1 MTAADAPDPAAAR
14 DDDADVRGRPG
25 PGPGDTLPPL
35 ELETQAGEPFP
46 VRTRAR
52 RTRVLVAGHGAGCEA
67 CRRYAERL
75 AEAAAEF
82 GRWDGEAIVVAGP
95 GGGGEPGAP
104 RAAGGAAVEGSS
116 RPALRDPEGA
126 ARRRLDVP
134 EDRVALLVADRFGE
148 VFLREEADE
157 ADALPEP
164 DAVLEWLRYLAT
176 QCPECG
182 VPDTAG
188 HGAWEA

>member
-1 MTAADAPDPAAAR
+1 MTAADAAAR
-14 DDDADVRGRPG
+14 DADAPADVRGRPG

-35 ELETQAGEPFP
+35 ELETEAGEPFR
-46 VRTRAR
+46 VETRTR
-52 RTRVLVAGHGAGCEA
+52 RTRVLVAGHGPGCEA
-67 CRRYAERL
+67 CCRYASRL
-75 AEAAAEF
+75 TEAAAEF
-82 GRWDGEAIVVAGP
+82 GRWDGEAIVVVGP
-95 GGGGEPGAP
+95 GGGGELETP
-104 RAAGGAAVEGSS
+104 RAAEGAAVEGSI

-126 ARRRLDVP
+126 ARRRLGVP
-134 EDRVALLVADRFGE
+134 EDRVALLIADRFGE

>member
-1 MTAADAPDPAAAR
+1 MWTPPIPLPPATPTQRSAADA
-14 DDDADVRGRPG
+14 G
-25 PGPGDTLPPL
+25 PVPTLPPL
-35 ELETQAGEPFP
+35 ELETEAGEPFRVP
-46 VRTRAR
+46 TRTR
-52 RTRVLVAGHGAGCEA
+52 RTRVLVAGHGSGCEA

-95 GGGGEPGAP
+95 GGAGELDVP
-104 RAAGGAAVEGSS
+104 RAAGGAGVAGSS
-116 RPALRDPEGA
+116 RPPLRDPEGA
-126 ARRRLDVP
+126 ARRRLGVP
-134 EDRVALLVADRFGE
+134 EDRVGLLIADRFGE